1 MCVKTEGLI
10 EGFSNAFRKARIS
23 KLRTKASGADHC
35 AFEILFI

>member
-10 EGFSNAFRKARIS
+10 EGFSNAFRR
-23 KLRTKASGADHC
+23 ASGADHC